1 MTPGTDTYPYKAYFE
16 KLLSYEPRTLRTQMK
31 ACSLW
36 VKDTAG
42 HMNDLKYAAAT
53 QAKTAFAVADDNVNI
68 DATQLALTYPNES
81 QNDGLRERHKAIDTS
96 KKLVLMDR
104 LHIDLF
110 QREKFLPNGV
120 DVRLRFNRVKPQFY
134 MMTVAL
140 SSGKVPIQSIVMWVR
155 KIKPTPAILNAINQ
169 RLNSKTVKYPLR
181 RVEVKTFTNATG
193 SQSKITDHLFQGQ
206 MPKRVLIGFVEN
218 AAFNEDATKNPFD
231 FKHEN
236 IKKLEI
242 SINGETMTTRPF
254 EPDFANDEYLRSYLI
269 LYQGLG
275 KLGGDWAPDITL
287 EEYKNRYTLW
297 CVDFTKDQE
306 AQLGKFHLIKG
317 ET

>member
-1 MTPGTDTYPYKAYFE
+1 MTPGIDTYPYKAYFE

-110 QREKFLPNGV
+110 QQEKFLPNGV
-120 DVRLRFNRVKPQFY
+120 DVRLRFNRAKPQFY

-140 SSGKVPIQSIVMWVR
+140 SSGKVPIQSIVMWV
-155 KIKPTPAILNAINQ
+155 PTPAILNAINQ

-181 RVEVKTFTNATG
+181 RVEVKTFTIATG

-218 AAFNEDATKNPFD
+218 AASTKMLL
-231 FKHEN
+231 KT
-236 IKKLEI
+236 L
-242 SINGETMTTRPF
+242 
-254 EPDFANDEYLRSYLI
+254 LI
-269 LYQGLG
+269 LNM
-275 KLGGDWAPDITL
+275 KTL
-287 EEYKNRYTLW
+287 RN
-297 CVDFTKDQE
+297 
-306 AQLGKFHLIKG
+306 
-317 ET
+317 

>member
-1 MTPGTDTYPYKAYFE
+1 MTPGTNSYPYKAYFE
-16 KLLSYEPRTLRTQMK
+16 KILSYEPRTLSTQMK

-53 QAKTAFAVADDNVNI
+53 QATTAFAVADDNVNI

-81 QNDGLRERHKAIDTS
+81 QNDGLRERHKAIDAS
-96 KKLVLMDR
+96 KKIMLMDR

-110 QREKFLPNGV
+110 QQEKYRPNGV
-120 DVRLRFNRVKPQFY
+120 DVRLRFNRAKPQFY

-155 KIKPTPAILNAINQ
+155 KIKPTPAIQNAIYQ
-169 RLNSKTVKYPLR
+169 RLNSETVKYLLR
-181 RVEVKTFTNATG
+181 RVEVKTFTIATG
-193 SQSKITDHLFQGQ
+193 SQSRITDHQFQGQ

-242 SINGETMTTRPF
+242 SINGETVTTRPF
-254 EPDFANDEYLRSYLI
+254 EPDFANDEYLRSYLF
-269 LYQGLG
+269 
-275 KLGGDWAPDITL
+275 
-287 EEYKNRYTLW
+287 
-297 CVDFTKDQE
+297 C
-306 AQLGKFHLIKG
+306 IKG
-317 ET
+317 